1 VHFPATNHKR
11 TRWQK
16 FKIET
21 MKKLIKQ
28 IIGDT
33 TIQIMRSSFRSKEEK
48 ELIKKRRDFYSQ
60 FLKSNEDIYFDIGAN
75 YGNRIE
81 PIIDKKIKIIA
92 VEPQLQCIKFLK
104 RKYGNKITIIPKG
117 LGNVEGTK
125 TMHISNSHVITSFSR
140 EWIEATQESGRFSQ
154 YSWNKKQQIE
164 MTTLDI
170 LIKRYGK
177 PKFIKI
183 DVEGFEFE
191 VLQGLSQ
198 PIDFLSFEYTIP
210 ERKNSII
217 ECIDRIVEISNQ
229 NKVQF
234 NYSIGESMRWA
245 LDEWLSPQQMKEE
258 IELDRFNKSD
268 FGDIYSK
275 TTVPISHN

>member
-1 VHFPATNHKR
+1 
-11 TRWQK
+11 
-16 FKIET
+16 
-21 MKKLIKQ
+21 MKKLIKKVF
-28 IIGDT
+28 GDS
-33 TIQIMRSSFRSKEEK
+33 TIQVIKSSFKSKKEK

-60 FLKSNEDIYFDIGAN
+60 FLVSNKDIYFDVGAN

-81 PIIDKKIKIIA
+81 PIIDQKIKIIA
-92 VEPQLQCIKFLK
+92 VEPQLQCIKFLR

-117 LGNVEGTK
+117 LGKVEETK
-125 TMHISNSHVITSFSR
+125 TIYISNAHTLSSFSNQ
-140 EWIEATQESGRFSQ
+140 WIEATKESGRFSQ
-154 YSWNKKQQIE
+154 YNWDIEQEIE

-170 LIKRYGK
+170 LINKYGK

-191 VLQGLSQ
+191 VLQGLSK

-217 ECIDRIVEISNQ
+217 ECIDRIIEISNK
-229 NKVQF
+229 NRVQF
-234 NYSIGESMRWA
+234 NYSIGESMEWA
-245 LDEWLSPQQMKEE
+245 LNEWVSPQRMKEE
-258 IELDRFNKSD
+258 IGLDRFIKSG

-275 TTVPISHN
+275 TTANILYK